1 MYKYKHAGLNNGRL
15 SGFGTHLK
23 DHKTD
28 EQSACAQSCPLT
40 IPCKFY
46 FSTYPETD
54 TNVGKRYSNLITVL
68 NIYLIIDI

>member
-40 IPCKFY
+40 IPC
-46 FSTYPETD
+46 TYNSISRPTRRQTLTRVKD
-54 TNVGKRYSNLITVL
+54 TVT
-68 NIYLIIDI
+68 